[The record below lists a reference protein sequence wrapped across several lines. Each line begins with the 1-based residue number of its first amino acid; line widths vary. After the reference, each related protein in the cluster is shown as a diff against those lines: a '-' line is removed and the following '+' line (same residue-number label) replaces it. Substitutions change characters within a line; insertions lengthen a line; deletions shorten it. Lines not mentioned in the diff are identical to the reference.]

1 MSSLACFNVLVFDP
15 KTTIPPITT
24 AIAPIKIVG
33 LNQTAPS
40 GDSQQPYSS
49 DGDGYFRK

>member
-24 AIAPIKIVG
+24 AIAPIKIVV

-40 GDSQQPYSS
+40 AIANSHIPAMAMVI
-49 DGDGYFRK
+49 F